1 MSIEFRKAT
10 QSDIDTILANA
21 RQENIDELQ
30 MFDGLDLPVALTQS
44 IHDSSESYVAVIN
57 GDPVCA
63 FGVVPSSTP
72 DVGVPWMVGTST
84 IDQHGTAFLRGSKAV
99 INDLL
104 TRWPLLRNW
113 ADTRNV
119 RGLRWLRFMGFTIH
133 PAQPVGPKG
142 MLFHLFEKGSI

>member
-1 MSIEFRKAT
+1 MIEFRKAL
-10 QSDIDTILANA
+10 QSDVDTILEHA

-30 MFDGLDLPVALTQS
+30 VFDGMVLQDALTKS
-44 IHDSSESYVAVIN
+44 IENSAEAFVAVID

-63 FGVVPSSTP
+63 FGVVPSKVP
-72 DVGVPWMVGTST
+72 GVGTPWMVGTST

-99 INDLL
+99 ISDLMN
-104 TRWPLLRNW
+104 RWNLLLNY

-133 PAQPVGPKG
+133 AAEPVGPKG
-142 MLFHLFEKGSI
+142 MLFHRFEKGSA